1 MSMRVDSEGIV
12 DLVRRVQHV
21 IAVWLDAV
29 FIGWESKPVSFS
41 KGGG

>member
-1 MSMRVDSEGIV
+1 MDGERVV
-12 DLVRRVQHV
+12 DLVRGVQHV